1 MTRETLCVA
10 WAENLV
16 VSVPIAILVEL
27 PVVDVPLA
35 VVGVPVDISR
45 RGLCALNH
53 PFHHPSNTLGV
64 VSYAG
69 HRSPPVQDT
78 NALYFFEN
86 KVAH

>member
-35 VVGVPVDISR
+35 VVGVPVDIH
-45 RGLCALNH
+45 GEDFV
-53 PFHHPSNTLGV
+53 P
-64 VSYAG
+64 
-69 HRSPPVQDT
+69 
-78 NALYFFEN
+78 
-86 KVAH
+86 